1 MKGLIL
7 QCSVILFCFN
17 VAVGQHNTIDSLE
30 KLLRVSADNTNKVNI
45 LNKLSY
51 EYLYSYHSKAIFCNK
66 QALELSQKL
75 NYNKGIASSYSSMG
89 NTYYSTSEYDNA
101 LKYYYLSLGI
111 AKKYNYPKIK
121 LAASNGIACVY
132 FADKDYV
139 KAKQIYLEQ
148 LRLYGKEIS
157 KTILFDYYNNL
168 AACYGDLNKV
178 DSGIYYYNQAL
189 ILAQKS
195 NSIDKTIL
203 TKINIASTY
212 KLKYE
217 ISKALSLHLENLK
230 LAKEARKSYYFALIN
245 LRISEIYNDLKNDA
259 KAMKYCK
266 VSIRVSDSMHYSEI
280 RLPALKV
287 LANIYLRMNNSQEVY
302 KNLSAYISLKDSILN
317 DQKNRKI
324 AELNTRFETKKKED
338 DILALQE
345 NLRNKKRFLFL
356 VISLSVFLI
365 LTLAL
370 SLVALRLRQ
379 RNQLKEEKLKHQ
391 ETILLEQKL
400 EIKSNVEKELKM
412 ELENKMNEIKN
423 NLLSIIKLKN
433 QKENLIDDFRKIKD
447 YLNPDG
453 VQIFTSINNLHK
465 IDNLQL
471 KISEFESNFEEINK
485 GFYESLLKL
494 HPDITPNEKKL
505 CAYIALGM
513 STIEISE
520 LTFQSENSIY
530 VSRNRLKKKL
540 NTVDQSMED
549 YLKTLISYNS
559 QEV

>member
-1 MKGLIL
+1 MRRFFSL
-7 QCSVILFCFN
+7 CSLILFCSSF
-17 VAVGQHNTIDSLE
+17 AVGQHNTIDSLK
-30 KLLRVSADNTNKVNI
+30 KLLRVSAEDTNKVNI

-51 EYLYSYHSKAIFCNK
+51 EYLYSNPSKAISYDK
-66 QALELSQKL
+66 QALELSQEL

-89 NTYYSTSEYDNA
+89 NTYYSTSEYDKA

-111 AKKYNYPKIK
+111 AKKYNYQKIK
-121 LAASNGIACVY
+121 LAASNGIAGVY
-132 FADKDYV
+132 FANKDYV

-148 LRLYGKEIS
+148 LRLYEKEMS
-157 KTILFDYYNNL
+157 KSVLLFDYYHNL
-168 AACYGDLNKV
+168 AACYGELNAL
-178 DSGIYYYNQAL
+178 DSGIYYYKKAL
-189 ILAQKS
+189 VLVQNS
-195 NSIDKTIL
+195 NLTDKIIL
-203 TKINIASTY
+203 TKINIASVY
-212 KLKYE
+212 KLKNE
-217 ISKALSLHLENLK
+217 KHKAISLHLETLQ
-230 LAKEARKSYYFALIN
+230 LAKEAEKSYYIALIN
-245 LRISEIYNDLKNDA
+245 LRISEIYDDLKDDSN
-259 KAMKYCK
+259 AMKYCK
-266 VSIRVSDSMHYSEI
+266 ISIRISDSLHYPEI
-280 RLPALKV
+280 RLAGLKV
-287 LANIYLRMNNSQEVY
+287 LANTYLRLNNPQEVY
-302 KNLSAYISLKDSILN
+302 KNLSAYISLKDNIMN
-317 DQKNRKI
+317 DEKNKKI
-324 AELNTRFETKKKED
+324 AELNTLYETKKKED

-391 ETILLEQKL
+391 ETILLEQEL
-400 EIKSNVEKELKM
+400 EIKSNIEKELKM

-433 QKENLIDDFRKIKD
+433 QKENLINDFRKIKE
-447 YLNPDG
+447 YLNSEG
-453 VQIFTSINNLHK
+453 LQIFTSINNLHK

-471 KISEFESNFEEINK
+471 KITEFESNFEEINK

-540 NTVDQSMED
+540 NTVDRSLED
-549 YLKTLISYNS
+549 YLKELI
-559 QEV
+559 V